1 MGSSGSCAANI
12 NIKRKATTL
21 SVARIPI
28 ESIRLQGAFLN
39 RMARRPGTLRL
50 FTIAALFFL
59 STACRM
65 EDKFIFQ
72 PSSIVEFTPREVGLE
87 FDDVNFSTRDGAL
100 LNGWFIPHHGARSTL
115 VWFHGNA
122 GNIGHRVENIKLL
135 HDKVRVNV
143 FIFDY
148 RGYGRSEG
156 RASEEG
162 TYLDGEAALE
172 LVYKKFGIDR
182 RRTILFGR
190 SLGAAVAT
198 EMANR
203 FDSQGLILESPF
215 VSIREMARVVF
226 PFLPIGSL
234 LKTRYDVREKIG
246 KIKTPLLVLHGD
258 RDEVVPFTQGKMVFE
273 AAPEPKKFFAI
284 AGAGHNDTYLTG
296 GESYFQQLRNFID
309 GASSTHP

>member
-12 NIKRKATTL
+12 SIKRESTTL
-21 SVARIPI
+21 SVSRISF
-28 ESIRLQGAFLN
+28 ESIQLRVASLN
-39 RMARRPGTLRL
+39 RMALRPGTLR
-50 FTIAALFFL
+50 FFAIAAFFFL
-59 STACRM
+59 SAACRM
-65 EDKFIFQ
+65 EDQFIFQ
-72 PSSIVEFTPREVGLE
+72 PSSIVELTPREVGLK
-87 FDDVNFSTRDGAL
+87 FDDVNFSTRDGTR
-100 LNGWFIPHHGARSTL
+100 LNGWFIPHHQARSTL

-172 LVYKKFGIDR
+172 LVFKKFGIDR
-182 RRTILFGR
+182 KRTVLFGR

-258 RDEVVPFTQGKMVFE
+258 RDEVVPFTHGRMVFE
-273 AAPEPKKFFAI
+273 AAPEPKKFFTI

-296 GESYFQQLRNFID
+296 GESYFQQLRMFID
-309 GASSTHP
+309 GAPSTNP

>member
-1 MGSSGSCAANI
+1 MSCGDLRTVNFNNLCLAGFLLTAI
-12 NIKRKATTL
+12 L
-21 SVARIPI
+21 LPSC
-28 ESIRLQGAFLN
+28 RL
-39 RMARRPGTLRL
+39 
-50 FTIAALFFL
+50 
-59 STACRM
+59 
-65 EDKFIFQ
+65 EDSLIFQ
-72 PSSIVEFTPREVGLE
+72 PSAEIVHTPRDIGLE
-87 FDDVNFSTRDGAL
+87 FEDLFFTATDGVR
-100 LNGWFIPHHGARSTL
+100 LNGWFIPHREARATL

-135 HDKVRVNV
+135 HDKVGVNI

-156 RASEEG
+156 RVSEEG

-172 LVYKKFGIDR
+172 LVLKKFGVER

-234 LKTRYDVREKIG
+234 LKTRYDVREKIR

-258 RDEVVPFTQGKMVFE
+258 RDEVVPFSQGKMVFA

-296 GESYFQQLRNFID
+296 GESYFQQLRIFID
-309 GASSTHP
+309 GAPSTHP

>member
-12 NIKRKATTL
+12 SIKRESTTL
-21 SVARIPI
+21 SVSRIPI
-28 ESIRLQGAFLN
+28 ESIRVQGAFLN
-39 RMARRPGTLRL
+39 RMALRPGTLR
-50 FTIAALFFL
+50 FFAIATFFFL
-59 STACRM
+59 SAACRM
-65 EDKFIFQ
+65 EDQFIFQ
-72 PSSIVEFTPREVGLE
+72 PSSIVELTPREVGLK
-87 FDDVNFSTRDGAL
+87 FDDVNFSTRDGTR
-100 LNGWFIPHHGARSTL
+100 LNGWFIPHHQARSTL

-172 LVYKKFGIDR
+172 LVFKKFGIDR
-182 RRTILFGR
+182 KRTVLFGR

-203 FDSQGLILESPF
+203 FDSQALILESPF
-215 VSIREMARVVF
+215 VSIREMARVIF

-234 LKTRYDVREKIG
+234 LKTRYDVREKIR

-258 RDEVVPFTQGKMVFE
+258 RDEVVPFTHGRMVFE

-284 AGAGHNDTYLTG
+284 AGAGHNDTYLIG
-296 GESYFQQLRNFID
+296 GESYFQQLRMFID
-309 GASSTHP
+309 GTPSTQP